1 MGHDVTGLDSDL
13 YRRSTFGGHQLEPVP
28 SLTKDVRDVV
38 AADLK
43 GYEAIVHLAG
53 LSNDP
58 LGSFDPSLTFEIN
71 CAAAVETARLAKS
84 VGVSRFVFAS
94 SCSIYGAAG
103 GELIDETASMNPVT
117 PYGRSKLMAEEEL
130 ADLADE
136 KFSPVYV
143 RSATAYGMSPK
154 IRFDLVI
161 NNLAAWASTTG
172 EVHLKSDGAAWRP
185 CVHVEDLSRAYAAI
199 LAAPREVVHNEAFN
213 IGATGE
219 NFRVRELAEIVRDAV
234 PGSRVT
240 FADGAQA
247 DGRCYR
253 VSCDKIGR
261 LLPDYRA
268 RWDVR
273 SGAEQL
279 YRGLSKA
286 GLRVDEFEGSRYNR
300 LPHLKELIRVGLL
313 DTNLR
318 VLRSPAARYEEVR
331 DARAS

>member
-1 MGHDVTGLDSDL
+1 MCRSARSINVCERTDGLW
-13 YRRSTFGGHQLEPVP
+13 
-28 SLTKDVRDVV
+28 
-38 AADLK
+38 
-43 GYEAIVHLAG
+43 G
-53 LSNDP
+53 LPPEVMCRVQRGKTWSSGQRGCILSPCQGQNGNPGSNDP

-185 CVHVEDLSRAYAAI
+185 CVHVEDLSRA
-199 LAAPREVVHNEAFN
+199 
-213 IGATGE
+213 
-219 NFRVRELAEIVRDAV
+219 
-234 PGSRVT
+234 
-240 FADGAQA
+240 
-247 DGRCYR
+247 
-253 VSCDKIGR
+253 
-261 LLPDYRA
+261 
-268 RWDVR
+268 
-273 SGAEQL
+273 
-279 YRGLSKA
+279 
-286 GLRVDEFEGSRYNR
+286 
-300 LPHLKELIRVGLL
+300 
-313 DTNLR
+313 
-318 VLRSPAARYEEVR
+318 
-331 DARAS
+331 